1 MWEFFTRDVELE
13 MRPVFCV
20 CQGTCTSILQV
31 VVSYLGG
38 DTVCWPLPQET
49 ANHGITSSGGDVYLT
64 SVGGRLVVFNQML
77 KRFPDPG

>member
-1 MWEFFTRDVELE
+1 MPRNLHINPPGRGF
-13 MRPVFCV
+13 VF
-20 CQGTCTSILQV
+20 
-31 VVSYLGG
+31 GG
-38 DTVCWPLPQET
+38 RYGLLAET

>member
-1 MWEFFTRDVELE
+1 MWEFFTTDVELE